1 MTYYYNEF
9 LSKILKDYCSE
20 NYLICMLGDP
30 NQMIYKFKGASYEYM
45 YMRKLVSCKLNISFR
60 ITDSMSYFIRN
71 GVGIEIYSNKIG
83 SPIRLIE
90 TDNRW
95 YATYKEVCYYLS
107 LGYQYS
113 DIYIISPSTKCK
125 SYNSKIKL
133 LQQLL
138 TYHNIFIEIPD
149 ESFEKS
155 LNLYTNKLLINTIH
169 GMKGL
174 ENKIV
179 IFTMFD
185 KTYNNFTKLNENNM
199 ACPNE
204 IYVALTRATQHLSL
218 ISNGNYFDFF
228 NKSILNSE
236 YVQIV
241 YYSFYSSKS
250 LAKIYPV
257 TYTDNIIKCVH
268 GGILDTHTLDEFSE
282 SKIYRICYKCITK
295 KIISCINC
303 YNWNNYP
310 NKNFTQYIYKKNN
323 YSVLE
328 LLSFVTIDDII
339 YIDQLNIYQLK
350 KTIYSN
356 KIDNV
361 KKNIKQKFRD
371 VEIYESV
378 YSLIGRIVVY
388 YIEYCLTNNLQII
401 NNDTVRKN
409 VSLKY
414 FNKICDKDKILNELK
429 QNIKKNKCCELLTII
444 AIYDEMIHIYFTH
457 RAELQIKNYNI
468 INIKLLEKIYKRF
481 IKLSGLSNQNVN
493 TIFEVSV
500 QKIINNKKIQG
511 AIDMIYNDTI
521 IEFKCKTFTTKED
534 IYQLLIYAYLLD
546 KKFNKYKLVNLY
558 TSEYIDI
565 IINDHD
571 KIIDIINYFIN
582 KKK

>member
-1 MTYYYNEF
+1 M
-9 LSKILKDYCSE
+9 
-20 NYLICMLGDP
+20 
-30 NQMIYKFKGASYEYM
+30 
-45 YMRKLVSCKLNISFR
+45 
-60 ITDSMSYFIRN
+60 
-71 GVGIEIYSNKIG
+71 EI
-83 SPIRLIE
+83 
-90 TDNRW
+90 
-95 YATYKEVCYYLS
+95 
-107 LGYQYS
+107 
-113 DIYIISPSTKCK
+113 
-125 SYNSKIKL
+125 
-133 LQQLL
+133 
-138 TYHNIFIEIPD
+138 
-149 ESFEKS
+149 
-155 LNLYTNKLLINTIH
+155 
-169 GMKGL
+169 
-174 ENKIV
+174 
-179 IFTMFD
+179 
-185 KTYNNFTKLNENNM
+185 
-199 ACPNE
+199 
-204 IYVALTRATQHLSL
+204 
-218 ISNGNYFDFF
+218 
-228 NKSILNSE
+228 
-236 YVQIV
+236 
-241 YYSFYSSKS
+241 
-250 LAKIYPV
+250 
-257 TYTDNIIKCVH
+257 
-268 GGILDTHTLDEFSE
+268 
-282 SKIYRICYKCITK
+282 
-295 KIISCINC
+295 
-303 YNWNNYP
+303 
-310 NKNFTQYIYKKNN
+310 
-323 YSVLE
+323 
-328 LLSFVTIDDII
+328 
-339 YIDQLNIYQLK
+339 NIYQLK